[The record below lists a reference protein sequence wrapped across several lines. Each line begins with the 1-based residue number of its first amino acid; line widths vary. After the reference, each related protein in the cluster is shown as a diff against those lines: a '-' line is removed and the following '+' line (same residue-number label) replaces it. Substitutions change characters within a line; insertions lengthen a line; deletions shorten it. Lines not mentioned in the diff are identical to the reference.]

1 MTTLIEDA
9 QMATAT
15 AEHHIARAGRAL
27 AADRLLASYAVYAD
41 RVAVRAELHKA
52 TVELLRAIKA
62 IESCPEWP
70 TQADQ

>member
-15 AEHHIARAGRAL
+15 AEHHIARAHRAL
-27 AADRLLASYAVYAD
+27 VANRLLASNAVYAD

-62 IESCPEWP
+62 IESCPKWP
-70 TQADQ
+70 TPADK